1 MINSNYGY
9 YVFKKKTQ
17 EGKSQLQ
24 WVRENIIEN
33 QETRQAVI
41 NINEI
46 EHKKPTKDFPCTLG
60 LVFHIDKLENTP
72 NDLLQQM
79 PYIIDAELTLDDIN
93 KITELRPKTDVIK
106 WILENKE

>member
-1 MINSNYGY
+1 MHAIFTQIYD
-9 YVFKKKTQ
+9 KT
-17 EGKSQLQ
+17 
-24 WVRENIIEN
+24 ENKIP
-33 QETRQAVI
+33 
-41 NINEI
+41 EI
-46 EHKKPTKDFPCTLG
+46 
-60 LVFHIDKLENTP
+60 LENTP